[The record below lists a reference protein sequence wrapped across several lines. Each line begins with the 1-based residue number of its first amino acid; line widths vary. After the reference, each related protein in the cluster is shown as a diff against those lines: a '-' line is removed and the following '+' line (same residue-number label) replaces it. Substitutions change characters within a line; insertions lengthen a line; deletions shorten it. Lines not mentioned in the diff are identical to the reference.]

1 MKIKPVPIRQV
12 FSGTAGW
19 QHRPLRPYKKRSNF
33 KIIQSSLMLI
43 LWMLPLLSC
52 SISSDIPFIGS
63 TRTPTPSPT
72 ATFTPTPTATPT
84 PVPTPTPQPGARI
97 QSGDQALLEG
107 DWDKALSEFANA
119 QQVSGD
125 PQIQIAAQL
134 GIGRTQLYSGNI
146 QEAAATLEALIQ
158 NYGDAPQAAQAHF
171 FLAQAYSK
179 LEKYTE
185 AAQSY
190 LNYLTLRSGVIDGYV
205 LDLRGDALF
214 AAGNYAEAAKDYQAA
229 RNVPSLND
237 ELAIEMKEARAIS
250 VSGDTAT
257 ALKMY
262 DDVYARTEDEHTKA
276 LIDLRKGQIYTG
288 LGQMSDA
295 YAAYQDAVENY
306 PTSYDSYSALLALVD
321 ASQPVSE
328 LNRGLVDYFAG
339 KYGPALAAF
348 DRYLQS
354 APQDPGTA
362 YYYEGQSTLY
372 LGDYP
377 MAIAAWDKII
387 QNYPTHRFWDKAI
400 EQKAYTQWA
409 YLDQYPEAIQTLLD
423 FVKVAPNHPR
433 AGEFLFDAAQV
444 AERAGKL
451 DQAASLWEKVS
462 NQYPG
467 YEQANR
473 ALFLAGISRYRMG
486 DFSAAYA
493 TFQRLLAISTTLGDR
508 AMATLWIGKA
518 QNARGDATAALQ
530 AWEQAASVDPTG
542 YYSERARD
550 LARNRP
556 PFTPPQ
562 AYDLALDEASERAK
576 ADSWMRSTFSLPANA
591 DLTGLGS
598 LANDPYFQRGS
609 ELWALGLYNE
619 ARNEFELLRQ
629 ASKSDPVQSY
639 QLANYLAKL
648 GLYRTASLA
657 SRQVLTLA
665 GMDDAGTMNAP
676 LWFNRLRFGTYY
688 SDLIN
693 QAAQENGFHPL
704 FLFSVVRQES
714 LFESFANSS
723 AAAGGLMQI
732 IPSTGESI
740 AKNLGWPKNYSAS
753 DLFRPV
759 VSIRLGTYYLAAQ
772 RSSFDGDLYAALAAY
787 NGGPGNSAEWK
798 KLSQGDPDL
807 FVEVIRY
814 SETRDYIRM
823 IYEIFSIYRN
833 LYNRTP

>member
-1 MKIKPVPIRQV
+1 
-12 FSGTAGW
+12 
-19 QHRPLRPYKKRSNF
+19 
-33 KIIQSSLMLI
+33 ML
-43 LWMLPLLSC
+43 
-52 SISSDIPFIGS
+52 
-63 TRTPTPSPT
+63 
-72 ATFTPTPTATPT
+72 
-84 PVPTPTPQPGARI
+84 V
-97 QSGDQALLEG
+97 G
-107 DWDKALSEFANA
+107 DWDTALSEFTNA
-119 QQVSGD
+119 LQASTD

-134 GIGRTQLYSGNI
+134 GIGHTQLLAGDY
-146 QEAAATLEALIQ
+146 QEAASTLESLIQ
-158 NYGDAPQAAQAHF
+158 GHGDAPQAAQAHF
-171 FLAQAYSK
+171 FLAQAYDK
-179 LEKYTE
+179 LEKYTD

-190 LNYLTLRSGVIDGYV
+190 LNYLTLHSGIIDGYV

-214 AAGNYAEAAKDYQAA
+214 AAGNYAEAAKDYHAA
-229 RNVPSLND
+229 RNAPSLND
-237 ELAIEMKEARAIS
+237 ELTLEMKEARATS

-262 DDVYARTEDEHTKA
+262 EDVYARTDDDHTKA
-276 LIDLRKGQIYTG
+276 LIDLRKGQIYTN
-288 LGQMSDA
+288 LGQMSEA

-321 ASQPVSE
+321 AGESVGE
-328 LNRGLVDYFAG
+328 LNRGLVDYYAG

-362 YYYEGQSTLY
+362 YYYEGQSSLY
-372 LGDYP
+372 LGNYSQ
-377 MAIAAWDKII
+377 AITAWDKVI
-387 QNYPTHRFWDKAI
+387 QNYPNHRFWDKAV

-444 AERAGKL
+444 AERAAKL

-462 NQYPG
+462 VQYPE

-486 DFSAAYA
+486 DFAGAYA
-493 TFQRLLAISTTLGDR
+493 TFQHLLAQSTTLGDR

-518 QNARGDATAALQ
+518 QNARGEKDAALQ
-530 AWEQAASVDPTG
+530 AWQQAASIDPTG

-550 LARNRP
+550 LARNRL

-562 AYDLALDEASERAK
+562 TYDLALDQTSERAK
-576 ADSWMRSTFSLPANA
+576 ADAWVLSTFSLPANT
-591 DLTGLGS
+591 DLTGLGTLTS
-598 LANDPYFQRGS
+598 DPYFQRGN
-609 ELWALGLYNE
+609 ELWSLGLYSQ
-619 ARNEFELLRQ
+619 ARNEFEQLRL
-629 ASKSDPVQSY
+629 ASKNDPIQSY

-648 GLYRTASLA
+648 GIYRTASLA

-665 GMDDAGTMNAP
+665 GMDDAATMNAP

-704 FLFSVVRQES
+704 FLYSVVRQES

-732 IPSTGESI
+732 IPSTGDSI
-740 AKNLGWPKNYSAS
+740 AKNLGWPKNYSTG
-753 DLFRPV
+753 DLYRPI
-759 VSIRLGTYYLAAQ
+759 VSIRFGSFYLASQ

-807 FVEVIRY
+807 FLEVIRY

-833 LYNRTP
+833 LYDRTP